1 MTTTAPVHRRDGVCA
16 PRLLA
21 GWFATGA
28 PADHAEHVARYGP
41 LSVGALRHRVGR
53 TELIETVARAC
64 LRGRGGG
71 GFPTAR
77 KLAAVA
83 AARGRAVVVANG
95 CEGEPAS
102 LKDRVLLELAPHLVL
117 DGMVLAAMAVGAR
130 DAVLCVSAGGLQV
143 ARVEAAVAERAG
155 ADLIGLRV
163 VEVPHRYVA
172 SEESAL
178 VRFLTRGDARP
189 TLRPPHPAERGV
201 QGRPTLV
208 DNVETLAHL
217 ALITRFGDRWYRGCG
232 TAAAPGTTLVTIGGA
247 VWSPGVYEIEYG
259 TSLGSVLDEAGGSA
273 APARA
278 VLAGGLGGAWLA
290 LPAAA
295 DVVFTPE
302 DLRAAGAVGGGVAAL
317 AVLPRQACGLA
328 ETARVLRYLAA
339 ESARQ
344 CGPCMF
350 GLPAIADDMTKLAA
364 GQGGPATLD
373 RLRQRLGV
381 VRGRG
386 ACAHPDGA
394 VALAFSASEVF
405 ADDLVGHVA
414 GEPCSSACL
423 RTWLPVPSACA

>member
-1 MTTTAPVHRRDGVCA
+1 MTTTVPDLRPVEVCA

-28 PADHAEHVARYGP
+28 AADHAAHVARYGP
-41 LSVGALRHRVGR
+41 VPVAAFRHRAGR
-53 TELIETVARAC
+53 AALIETVARAG

-83 AARGRAVVVANG
+83 AARGRPVVVANG
-95 CEGEPAS
+95 CEGDPAS
-102 LKDRVLLELAPHLVL
+102 LKDRALLEIAPHLVL
-117 DGMVLAAMAVGAR
+117 DGMVLAATAVGAR
-130 DAVLCVSAGGLQV
+130 EAVLCLAEGGLQV
-143 ARVEAAVAERAG
+143 ARIAAALAERSG
-155 ADLIGLRV
+155 TDPVRV
-163 VEVPHRYVA
+163 RVTEVPHRYVA

-178 VRFLTRGDARP
+178 ARFLTRGDARP
-189 TLRPPHPAERGV
+189 AMTPPRPSQRGV
-201 QGRPTLV
+201 HGRPTLV

-217 ALITRFGDRWYRGCG
+217 ALIARYGDEWYRGCG
-232 TAAAPGTTLVTIGGA
+232 TAGAPGTTLVTIGGA
-247 VWSPGVYEIEYG
+247 VWHPGVYEIEHG
-259 TSLGSVLDEAGGSA
+259 TSLASVLDEAGGPA

-278 VLAGGLGGAWLA
+278 VLVGGLGGAWLGT
-290 LPAAA
+290 PFA
-295 DVVFTPE
+295 DVAFTPE

-317 AVLPRQACGLA
+317 VVLPRRACGLA

-350 GLPAIADDMTKLAA
+350 GLPAIADDMTKLAV
-364 GQGGPATLD
+364 GGGGPAALE
-373 RLRQRLGV
+373 RLKQRLEV

-394 VALAFSASEVF
+394 TAVASSALRVF
-405 ADDLVGHVA
+405 ADDVEGHVA
-414 GEPCSSACL
+414 GAPCGSAGL
-423 RTWLPVPSACA
+423 RTWLPVPGVGT